1 MLETVKALLGSH
13 IKQYPALYGLC
24 FGVFVLGIV
33 LGACTVNFCTDE
45 QLTALGNYL
54 GSTFDVIEASSLRN
68 REVFLESVLIQLRTF
83 IPMVAVSFFTA
94 GVPLIVGFLG
104 LRGYMLG
111 FSVGILTGLMGVKGF
126 VFSFVSQFLHGIV
139 IVPALIF
146 LSVVCIRFP
155 LDKRARQGGLRTGAA
170 GEGTHAGRHLL
181 RCLLILLP
189 LLFGSVIEGYV
200 APIIVKSLA
209 GWF

>member
-1 MLETVKALLGSH
+1 MLETLKTLFSSH
-13 IKQYPALYGLC
+13 IKQYPVIYGLC
-24 FGVFVLGIV
+24 FGIFVLGII
-33 LGACTVNFCTDE
+33 LGACTVNLCTEE
-45 QLTALGNYL
+45 QLTSLGSYL

-68 REVFLESVLIQLRTF
+68 REVFFESLIIQLRTF
-83 IPMVAVSFFTA
+83 VPMVATSFFLLGIPIA
-94 GVPLIVGFLG
+94 LGLLG

-126 VFSFVSQFLHGIV
+126 VFSFISQFLHGIV
-139 IVPALIF
+139 IVPTLIF
-146 LSVVCIRFP
+146 LSVVCIRYP
-155 LDKRARQGGLRTGAA
+155 LDKREHCGSFRVGAA
-170 GEGTHAGRHLL
+170 GEGTRVSRHLL
-181 RCLLILLP
+181 RCLLIFLP